1 MSKVNALLSQRTEKR
16 NRSSKMQQLAQQSV
30 EGSLT
35 PFSGM
40 FTVAE
45 LNEFEKEHL
54 EAILQE
60 YGTGESDLENDLS
73 SLISITSEVKAIN
86 NQAAILHGE
95 RVKKAHDILT
105 KYKDGAFTA
114 WMMAAY
120 GNRQTPYNFMQYYEF
135 YVAMPK
141 TLRPQIETMP
151 RQAIYSLAS
160 REGAIDKK
168 QEIVE
173 NYNGETKAEVLHII
187 REVFPLEDG
196 DKRRQNLGEAAIKTL
211 QRVASTLKSGRVS
224 FTRTQK
230 KAVHDL
236 LNHIQDLIEDCKT
249 RT

>member
-1 MSKVNALLSQRTEKR
+1 MSKVNTLLSQRTEKR

-30 EGSLT
+30 DGSLT
-35 PFSGM
+35 PFTGM
-40 FTVAE
+40 FAVTE
-45 LNEFEKEHL
+45 LNDCEKEYL

-60 YGTGESDLENDLS
+60 YGTGENDFDEDLN

-95 RVKKAHDILT
+95 RVKKAHNILVQ
-105 KYKDGAFTA
+105 YQDGAFTA
-114 WMMAAY
+114 WLTATY

-135 YVAMPK
+135 YVAIPK
-141 TLRPQIETMP
+141 PLRPQLELMP

-160 REGAIDKK
+160 REGSLDKK

-187 REVFPLEDG
+187 REVFPLDDH
-196 DKRRQNLGEAAIKTL
+196 DKRRQNLGEATIKSL
-211 QRVASTLKSGRVS
+211 QRISSTLKSGRVS
-224 FTRTQK
+224 FSRTQK
-230 KAVHDL
+230 RAAYDL
-236 LNHIQDLIEDCKT
+236 LSHIQDLIEECKT